1 MTKHDRSSIHLLA
14 SYRAAAPQYVR
25 VLLIALAAVIVF
37 SLVMPQTYTA
47 TTTIMPPDSESR
59 GGGLSSLLQ
68 NAPISI
74 GLDGAGDNKS
84 SLVFKEILT
93 SRTLLEGVV
102 DTVGLLENPL
112 FEGMERRDIVEM
124 LEDQITIEARKTGA
138 LSISADAST
147 GWLAIVTDQ
156 PERAAETSAEI
167 ANACRM
173 VLDRMNREKSVS
185 RAKQTRAYIERVLA
199 DTKQEIDSLQEAMQ
213 RFQQENKVFSL
224 DEQMAAIVENAV
236 TIGTALAEAEIELA
250 LARQDYSEGSPQVE
264 FLEKKIESLKEQ
276 YDRVQTGGLVT
287 TDGFSIPFDKVPDL
301 MRRYGNLLRDIEIK
315 EKINA
320 YLETQRLEELIQE
333 AKDVPTVVEL
343 DAAIP
348 PRKRTSPARTV
359 MVFFTWLLVTI
370 GFAVW
375 VPARDIIRTYRS

>member
-1 MTKHDRSSIHLLA
+1 MKNDSAHQIHLFA
-14 SYRAAAPQYVR
+14 GYRAAAPQYVR
-25 VLLIALAAVIVF
+25 VLLLAVAVVIVL
-37 SLVMPQTYTA
+37 SLIMPQTFTSI
-47 TTTIMPPDSESR
+47 TTIMPPDTENR

-74 GLDGAGDNKS
+74 GLDGAGESKS
-84 SLVFKEILT
+84 AQVFKEILQ

-102 DTVGLLENPL
+102 DTADLTNNAL
-112 FEGMERRDIVEM
+112 FEGLERRDIVER
-124 LEDQITIEARKTGA
+124 LEDDILIDARKTGA
-138 LSISADAST
+138 ISISADAST
-147 GWLAIVTDQ
+147 GWFAIFTDQ
-156 PERAAETSAEI
+156 PGIAAETSAEI

-173 VLDRMNREKSVS
+173 VLDKMNREKSVS
-185 RAKQTRAYIERVLA
+185 RAKQTRAYIERVLE
-199 DTKQEIDSLQEAMQ
+199 DTKHQIDSLQEAMQ
-213 RFQQENKVFSL
+213 TFQQENKVFSL
-224 DEQMAAIVENAV
+224 DEQMAAIVDNAV

-250 LARQDYSEGSPQVE
+250 LARQDYSQGSPQIE

-287 TDGFSIPFDKVPDL
+287 TDGFSIPFDQVPDL

-348 PRKRTSPARTV
+348 PRKRSSPARTI

-370 GFAVW
+370 AFAIW
-375 VPARDIIRTYRS
+375 VPARDILRTYRS